1 MRVTVIGS
9 GTLLPNDRRRS
20 PAHLVEYGGQR
31 ILLDCGPGSVHGLD
45 RYGREWRAI
54 SHVAIT
60 HFHTDHTGDLPALLW
75 AWTHGADSWHG
86 TRRTVVGPRGIR
98 KVLEAMSAAYGDY
111 VLEPGSPL
119 EVVELEPGG
128 CRTLGS
134 GAIGIRAHRTVH
146 TSESLAFRLDGGGCA
161 VGYTGDTGA
170 HPPLGSFFSGVD
182 LLISECSVPDGSP
195 HCNHLSPSQVADLA
209 LAAGARRLVLTHMYP
224 TVDPDEA
231 VAVIRAAGFAGG
243 VDVGTDGLVRQL
255 TPMP

>member
-1 MRVTVIGS
+1 MR
-9 GTLLPNDRRRS
+9 R
-20 PAHLVEYGGQR
+20 
-31 ILLDCGPGSVHGLD
+31 
-45 RYGREWRAI
+45 
-54 SHVAIT
+54 
-60 HFHTDHTGDLPALLW
+60 
-75 AWTHGADSWHG
+75 
-86 TRRTVVGPRGIR
+86 
-98 KVLEAMSAAYGDY
+98 VLEAMSAAYGDY

-128 CRTLGS
+128 CRMLGS

-209 LAAGARRLVLTHMYP
+209 LAARARRLVLTLMYP
-224 TVDPDEA
+224 PVDPDEA

-243 VDVGTDGLVRQL
+243 VDVGTDGLVREL
-255 TPMP
+255 TPVP